1 MSRSMIKKF
10 LVFSLLLTAGVS
22 ALAAQTAP
30 SQQTGLPIFTD
41 FAAALIGKP
50 PVKLMLDPFYEKYCD
65 AMGIP
70 VIASG
75 KVSDLAILI
84 ARDIIIHML
93 SERPDIRRALITE
106 GQKVG
111 IIGKDQQM
119 SDIPEYKNLKKPEL
133 GDRRLTVGEIANYEK
148 IRQQTDAE
156 YWNRRARGLGGA
168 YTTCGEENLLG
179 IPGTRY
185 FGEQILVHEFAHAIH
200 RAIRTA
206 DRELA
211 ADIEKRYADAMALGL
226 LKGHY
231 GSNNSGE
238 YWCEGTQF
246 WFWSNFEYKDGDRK
260 VYSPAELRSYDP
272 GLYELLGRVYPTS
285 HHIPMD
291 PFWNHKECYK
301 PMEKAPEG
309 KKIPN

>member
-1 MSRSMIKKF
+1 MSRYRKKKF
-10 LVFSLLLTAGVS
+10 LLFSFFLIAGAAALTA
-22 ALAAQTAP
+22 QTTP
-30 SQQTGLPIFTD
+30 PQQTGPPVFTD

-50 PVKLMLDPFYEKYCD
+50 PLKLMLDPFYEKYCD

-133 GDRRLTVGEIANYEK
+133 GDRRLTLGEIANYEK

-156 YWNRRARGLGGA
+156 YWNRRARGLGGV

-206 DRELA
+206 DPQLA

-226 LKGHY
+226 LKGQY

-246 WFWSNFEYKDGDRK
+246 WFWSNFEYKDEDKK

-291 PFWNHKECYK
+291 PFWNHKERYK
-301 PMEKAPEG
+301 PAEKASEE
-309 KKIPN
+309 KKIPD

>member
-1 MSRSMIKKF
+1 
-10 LVFSLLLTAGVS
+10 
-22 ALAAQTAP
+22 
-30 SQQTGLPIFTD
+30 
-41 FAAALIGKP
+41 
-50 PVKLMLDPFYEKYCD
+50 
-65 AMGIP
+65 
-70 VIASG
+70 
-75 KVSDLAILI
+75 
-84 ARDIIIHML
+84 
-93 SERPDIRRALITE
+93 
-106 GQKVG
+106 
-111 IIGKDQQM
+111 M

-133 GDRRLTVGEIANYEK
+133 GDRRLTQGEIANYEK

-156 YWNRRARGLGGA
+156 YWNRRARGLGGV

-200 RAIRTA
+200 RAIRLA
-206 DRELA
+206 DPQLA

-246 WFWSNFEYKDGDRK
+246 WFWSNYEYKDGDK
-260 VYSPAELRSYDP
+260 IVYSPADLRSYDP

-291 PFWNHKECYK
+291 PFWNHRERYK
-301 PMEKAPEG
+301 PAEKAAEG
-309 KKIPN
+309 KKISS

>member
-1 MSRSMIKKF
+1 MIKKF

-70 VIASG
+70 VIASE

-84 ARDIIIHML
+84 ARDIIVHML

-156 YWNRRARGLGGA
+156 YWNRRARGLGGV

-185 FGEQILVHEFAHAIH
+185 FGEQILVHEFAHAIR
-200 RAIRTA
+200 RAIRA
-206 DRELA
+206 SDPQLA

-291 PFWNHKECYK
+291 PFWNHKERYK

>member
-1 MSRSMIKKF
+1 MSRYRKNKF
-10 LVFSLLLTAGVS
+10 LVFSFFLIAGAAALTA
-22 ALAAQTAP
+22 QTTP
-30 SQQTGLPIFTD
+30 PQQTGPPIFTD

-50 PVKLMLDPFYEKYCD
+50 PLKLMLDPFYEKYCD

-133 GDRRLTVGEIANYEK
+133 GDRRLTLGEIANYEK

-156 YWNRRARGLGGA
+156 YWNRRARGLGGV

-206 DRELA
+206 DPQLA

-226 LKGHY
+226 LKGQY

-246 WFWSNFEYKDGDRK
+246 WFWSNFEYKDEDKK

-291 PFWNHKECYK
+291 PFWNHKERYK
-301 PMEKAPEG
+301 PAEKATEG
-309 KKIPN
+309 KKIPD

>member
-1 MSRSMIKKF
+1 MSRYRKKKF
-10 LVFSLLLTAGVS
+10 LVFSFFLIAGAAALTA
-22 ALAAQTAP
+22 QTTP
-30 SQQTGLPIFTD
+30 PGPPIFTD
-41 FAAALIGKP
+41 LAAALIGKP
-50 PVKLMLDPFYEKYCD
+50 PLKLMLDPFYEKYCD

-133 GDRRLTVGEIANYEK
+133 GDRRLTPGEIANYEK

-156 YWNRRARGLGGA
+156 YWNRRARGLGGV

-206 DRELA
+206 DPQLA
-211 ADIEKRYADAMALGL
+211 ADIEKGYSDAMALGL
-226 LKGHY
+226 LKGQY

-238 YWCEGTQF
+238 YWSEGTQF
-246 WFWSNFEYKDGDRK
+246 WFWSNYEYKDGDKK

-291 PFWNHKECYK
+291 PFWNHKERYK
-301 PMEKAPEG
+301 PVEKAPEG
-309 KKIPN
+309 KKIPD

>member
-1 MSRSMIKKF
+1 MIKKF

-84 ARDIIIHML
+84 ARDIIVHML

-156 YWNRRARGLGGA
+156 YWNRRARGLGGV

-200 RAIRTA
+200 RAIRA
-206 DRELA
+206 SDPQLA

-285 HHIPMD
+285 HYIPMD